1 MTDTQEVSAAS
12 AAYDLEISRERVVRL
27 VQKRLLV
34 GRVVGGRWFVDSR
47 SIEQYKRQGGV
58 T

>member
-27 VQKRLLV
+27 VQMRVLAGRLE
-34 GRVVGGRWFVDSR
+34 GGRWLVDSR
-47 SIEQYKRQGGV
+47 SIELYKQPGAA
-58 T
+58 